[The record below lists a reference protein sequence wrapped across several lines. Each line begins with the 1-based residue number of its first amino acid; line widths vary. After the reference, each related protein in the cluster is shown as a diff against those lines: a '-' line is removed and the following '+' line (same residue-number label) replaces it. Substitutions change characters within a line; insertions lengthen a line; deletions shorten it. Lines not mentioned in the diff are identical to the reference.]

1 MLTKPTVMDIAQ
13 KIVENNSNIQNNQ
26 NKTTEM
32 TFTLSPSK
40 NTITGDMNSSSM
52 NMPMNGGM

>member
-1 MLTKPTVMDIAQ
+1 
-13 KIVENNSNIQNNQ
+13 
-26 NKTTEM
+26 M

-40 NTITGDMNSSSM
+40 NTITGNMNSSSM

>member
-1 MLTKPTVMDIAQ
+1 MDIAQ

-26 NKTTEM
+26 SKTTEM
-32 TFTLSPSK
+32 TFTLFPSK
-40 NTITGDMNSSSM
+40 NTITGNMNMNSSSM